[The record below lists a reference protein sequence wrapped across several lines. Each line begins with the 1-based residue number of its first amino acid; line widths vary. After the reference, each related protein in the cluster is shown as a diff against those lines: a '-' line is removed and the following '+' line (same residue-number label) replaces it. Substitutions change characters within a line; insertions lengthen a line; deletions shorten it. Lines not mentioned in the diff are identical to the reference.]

1 MKKITII
8 GYLFLLVT
16 ALFSNTEI
24 YSQEYLDKQA
34 KLITEQGIFLY
45 KLEKGAWLG
54 TDLFFEKFGEKK
66 NLLGGYVTYPDK
78 KNTKVV
84 FYSNE
89 KSPKVIA
96 TILFD
101 ESFDLK
107 KVKLDTKERNL
118 TKNENDLRLLREK
131 SLFETRTNSTFEF
144 YKNTGFNIIPIIQN
158 EKKEVYILSGPKT
171 NDVIIFG
178 NDYLLTFD
186 NGNNIKNVKK
196 IHKNI
201 IFQEFKKINDSVK
214 FISAVH
220 THLPESGDFMTA
232 TDICTIMLY
241 GEKFGLENSI
251 VHSENY
257 VSIWDIK
264 TKKLSIV
271 EREKYMESLQ
281 NKNVKN

>member
-34 KLITEQGIFLY
+34 KLITEQGVFLY
-45 KLEKGAWLG
+45 KLEKGAWHG

-66 NLLGGYVTYPDK
+66 SLLGVYVTYPDK
-78 KNTKVV
+78 KNTKIV

-107 KVKLDTKERNL
+107 KAKLDSKGRNL
-118 TKNENDLRLLREK
+118 TEYENNLRLLREK
-131 SLFETRTNSTFEF
+131 TVFETRTNSTFEF
-144 YKNTGFNIIPIIQN
+144 YKNIGFNIIPVIQN

-171 NDVIIFG
+171 NNIIIFG

-186 NGNNIKNVKK
+186 NDNNVKNVKK
-196 IHKNI
+196 LHKNI
-201 IFQEFKKINDSVK
+201 IFQEFKKINDSMN

-220 THLPESGDFMTA
+220 THLTESGDFMTA

-251 VHSENY
+251 VYSEKY

-264 TKKLSIV
+264 TKKLSIMS
-271 EREKYMESLQ
+271 REKYMESLQ
-281 NKNVKN
+281 NKISEN

>member
-16 ALFSNTEI
+16 ALFSNTET
-24 YSQEYLDKQA
+24 YNQEYLDKQA
-34 KLITEQGIFLY
+34 KLITEQGVFLY
-45 KLEKGAWLG
+45 KLEKGAWHG

-66 NLLGGYVTYPDK
+66 SLLGGYVTYPDK
-78 KNTKVV
+78 KNTKIV

-107 KVKLDTKERNL
+107 KAKLDSKGRNL
-118 TKNENDLRLLREK
+118 TEYENNLRLLREK
-131 SLFETRTNSTFEF
+131 TVFETRTNSTFEF
-144 YKNTGFNIIPIIQN
+144 YKNIGFNIIPVIQN

-171 NDVIIFG
+171 NNIIIFG

-186 NGNNIKNVKK
+186 NDNNVKNVKK
-196 IHKNI
+196 LHKNI
-201 IFQEFKKINDSVK
+201 IFQEFKKINDSMN

-220 THLPESGDFMTA
+220 THLTESGDFMTA

-251 VHSENY
+251 VYSEKY

-264 TKKLSIV
+264 TKKLSIMS
-271 EREKYMESLQ
+271 REKYMESLQ
-281 NKNVKN
+281 NKISEN